1 VTSLISGGALR
12 RSFTTNAAW
21 LLMLTVITWI
31 VYGVVGQGF
40 LSSFNIFTLSQIAAQ
55 YVVIGFAQLALI
67 VLGRMNLAVGA
78 VGVVSAMVAATVF
91 GTLALSPVAG
101 ILAALV
107 VGAVVGVI
115 MGWLE
120 QRTGLSS
127 FIVTLA
133 SASILT
139 GAVLI
144 VSGGVSISTLP
155 SSIVDFGARSL
166 GTPYLSLQILPAIL
180 VTVVLWYLYQR
191 TTFGY
196 KSLAVGANE
205 KAAAL
210 SGIRVNRI
218 VIVGFAIS
226 GVLSGVAALMEVS
239 RVAAALPT
247 LGTDWLL
254 TAFIVPVLGGN
265 SLKGGNISIVGT
277 VIAAV
282 FLASINS
289 GLVSLNVP
297 SYWQQFALAIV
308 LLVAVLLDSLR
319 RRKRTAAPLASTVAS
334 HPKEE
339 IREVL

>member
-1 VTSLISGGALR
+1 
-12 RSFTTNAAW
+12 
-21 LLMLTVITWI
+21 MLTVLTWI

-91 GTLALSPVAG
+91 GPLGLSPVVG
-101 ILAALV
+101 ILAAVV
-107 VGAVVGVI
+107 VGAAVGAI

-120 QRTGLSS
+120 RRTGLSS

-155 SSIVDFGARSL
+155 GSVVDFGAQSL

-180 VTVVLWYLYQR
+180 VTVVLWYLYER
-191 TTFGY
+191 TTYGY

-205 KAAAL
+205 TAAAL

-218 VIVGFAIS
+218 VIVGFALS

-247 LGTDWLL
+247 LGSDWLL

-265 SLKGGNISIVGT
+265 SLKGGNISIAGT

-308 LLVAVLLDSLR
+308 LLVAVLLDALR
-319 RRKRTAAPLASTVAS
+319 RRKRTVHPPAPTVVS
-334 HPKEE
+334 QPKEE
-339 IREVL
+339 IREVV

>member
-1 VTSLISGGALR
+1 
-12 RSFTTNAAW
+12 
-21 LLMLTVITWI
+21 MLTVITWI
-31 VYGVVGQGF
+31 VYGFVGQGF

-78 VGVVSAMVAATVF
+78 VGVVSAMVAGVVL
-91 GTLALSPVAG
+91 GPLVQSPFAG

-107 VGAVVGVI
+107 VGAIVGAI

-155 SSIVDFGARSL
+155 EEIINFGAQNL
-166 GTPYLSLQILPAIL
+166 VTPYLSLQIIPAIL
-180 VTVVLWYLYQR
+180 VTVVLWHLYTR

-196 KSLAVGANE
+196 KSLAVGANQ

-210 SGIRVNRI
+210 SGIRVPWI
-218 VIVGFAIS
+218 VIAGFAIS
-226 GVLSGVAALMEVS
+226 GILSGIAALMEVS

-247 LGTDWLL
+247 LGTTWLL

-265 SLKGGNISIVGT
+265 SLKGGNISIAGT

-289 GLVSLNVP
+289 GLVSLDVP

-308 LLVAVLLDSLR
+308 LLVAVVLDSVR
-319 RRKRTAAPLASTVAS
+319 RRKRKVPPAKPPATS
-334 HPKEE
+334 HRKEE